1 MEIAKALILTAE
13 HAEDDRWPTPSAT
26 PRQLFPL
33 ANRPILFHNLE
44 AVRAAGVLE
53 ATIMVE
59 TGSSDA
65 IREAVGDGS
74 DWGLSLSFG
83 EWSGNG
89 GVRGAL
95 ASGRPF
101 VGDEPVLVQR
111 GDALLRDRMHRL
123 ISAFA
128 SEDLDLMALE
138 LADGGSAAQRPGY
151 LLSPRAVS
159 ILCDEPVVAGGPM
172 AGLRAHGG
180 RVRVEQVEGL
190 LTCAGGQDALLAGN
204 RAMLERITPSP
215 SSAAIVDS
223 NVQGA
228 VEVHP
233 TAAVHG
239 SIIRGP
245 AIIGPGAMVR
255 DAYIGPYTSIGANAV
270 IEGAEIEHSIVLPE
284 AQVSFLGT
292 RIDSSV
298 IGRRAKVG
306 RVFRLPAAVR
316 LSLGDG
322 AQVTFA

>member
-13 HAEDDRWPTPSAT
+13 TEDARWPAPAAT
-26 PRQLFPL
+26 PRQLFPV
-33 ANRPILFHNLE
+33 ANRPILHHNLE

-53 ATIMVE
+53 ATIMAE
-59 TGSSDA
+59 RGAGDA

-74 DWGLSLSFG
+74 DWGLSLEVG
-83 EWSGNG
+83 EWTAQD

-95 ASGRPF
+95 ASGRAF

-111 GDALLRDRMHRL
+111 GDALLRDRMHPL
-123 ISAFA
+123 ICAFA

-138 LADGGSAAQRPGY
+138 LAGGSAAPRPGY

-159 ILCDEPVVAGGPM
+159 ILCDDTKAGGSPM

-180 RVRVEQVEGL
+180 RVRVEHVDGL
-190 LTCAGGQDALLAGN
+190 LASAGGQDALLAGN
-204 RAMLERITPSP
+204 RAMLERLEASTAGAEIH
-215 SSAAIVDS
+215 DS
-223 NVQGA
+223 NIQGA

-239 SIIRGP
+239 STIRGP
-245 AIIGPGAMVR
+245 VIIGPGALVR
-255 DAYIGPYTSIGANAV
+255 DAYIGPYTAIGAGVV
-270 IEGAEIEHSIVLPE
+270 IEGAEVEHSIVLPE
-284 AQVSFLGT
+284 AQVSFVGT
-292 RIDSSV
+292 RIESSV

-306 RVFRLPAAVR
+306 RSFRLPAAVR

-322 AQVTFA
+322 AEVTFA

>member
-13 HAEDDRWPTPSAT
+13 NADDDRWPTPSAT
-26 PRQLFPL
+26 PRQLFPV

-59 TGSSDA
+59 SGSGDA

-74 DWGLSLSFG
+74 DWGLSLRFG
-83 EWSGNG
+83 EWSGHG

-95 ASGRPF
+95 ASSRPF

-138 LADGGSAAQRPGY
+138 LADGAPRPGY

-159 ILCDEPVVAGGPM
+159 ILCDQPAVAGGPM

-180 RVRVEQVEGL
+180 RVRVEHVDGL
-190 LTCAGGQDALLAGN
+190 LTCAGGQEALLAGN
-204 RAMLERITPSP
+204 RAMLERITPTSGG
-215 SSAAIVDS
+215 AAIVDS
-223 NVQGA
+223 DVQGP
-228 VEVHP
+228 VEIHP
-233 TAAVHG
+233 DAAVHG
-239 SIIRGP
+239 SIVRGP
-245 AIIGPGAMVR
+245 AIIGPGALVR
-255 DAYIGPYTSIGANAV
+255 DAYIGPYTSIGADAV

-298 IGRRAKVG
+298 IGRRARVG

>member
-13 HAEDDRWPTPSAT
+13 TPGDDRWPASSAT

-33 ANRPILFHNLE
+33 ANRPILHHNLE

-53 ATIMVE
+53 ATIMAE
-59 TGSSDA
+59 CGSGDA

-74 DWGLSLSFG
+74 DWGLTLDVG
-83 EWSGNG
+83 EWAAQT

-95 ASGRPF
+95 ASGRTF

-123 ISAFA
+123 ITAFA

-138 LADGGSAAQRPGY
+138 LAGGGAAPRPGY

-159 ILCDEPVVAGGPM
+159 ILCDDDAAGGGSPM

-180 RVRVEQVEGL
+180 RVRVEHVDGL
-190 LTCAGGQDALLAGN
+190 LASAGGQDALLAGN
-204 RAMLERITPSP
+204 RAMLERLQACT
-215 SSAAIVDS
+215 AGAEVHDS

-228 VEVHP
+228 VEIHP

-239 SIIRGP
+239 STIRGP
-245 AIIGPGAMVR
+245 VIIGPGALVR
-255 DAYIGPYTSIGANAV
+255 DAYIGPYTAVGAGVV
-270 IEGAEIEHSIVLPE
+270 IEGAEVEHSIVLPE
-284 AQVSFLGT
+284 AQISFVGT
-292 RIDSSV
+292 RIESSV

-306 RVFRLPAAVR
+306 RSFRLPAAVR

-322 AQVTFA
+322 AEVTFA